1 MNNASR
7 SLLEK
12 IQDGSFAL
20 LTAEEIAK
28 KLRLKGKAAMGV
40 RDILAALCREGE
52 LLCDLRGRYGTARQ
66 FGAAE
71 GTISGNERGF
81 GFFVPDDPAAD
92 DLFIPHRALKGAYH
106 GDRVLAFRKGG
117 RAGDEGEVL
126 AVLQRGCTQIVGLFR
141 RERSG
146 GFVHPD
152 ERKFSTD
159 VFIPSDRC
167 KGAASGTK
175 VVVNIYN
182 FEGNSPKGEI
192 VEVLGEGGD
201 FFVEERAIIRSHS
214 LKESFP
220 EEVLSEAEK
229 QAKRSPLDDLT
240 GRIDL
245 RDELII
251 TVDGEDTRDIDDA
264 ISIRKEKGKYFL
276 GVHIADVSHYVKW
289 RSVLDLEAFSRGTSV
304 YFPDRV
310 IPMLPTALSNDICSL
325 NEGVPRLTLSCFMTV
340 DGRGKVLERSVAPSV
355 ICSRHRMTYT
365 DVTAISEGDRATR
378 EKYPDLIEFVETAVE
393 LTKIL
398 QRARESR
405 GGVALDVKEAKI
417 LYEDGKISIPDYQR
431 TVSHEMIEQF
441 MVLANESVATIMTEK
456 KMPFVYRVHERPNE
470 EKAADFR
477 TFLTEAGV
485 HVKFD
490 PANVS
495 PADYQDLLRSLET
508 SPLYALV
515 NRVMLR
521 SMMKA
526 VYSPENVG
534 HFGLASDCYCHF
546 TSPIRRYPDL
556 CIHRIIKE
564 SILSP
569 EKTREKYKKFVVEAS
584 TQSSARERSAAEA
597 ERDVD
602 ALYTVAYMQDKIGE
616 EYDAV
621 ISGVTSFGVFVEL
634 ANTVEGLI
642 PLETLPDDSYEFIET
657 RFLLRGTKNSFHLG
671 ERLHV
676 KVSGVDWGTRR
687 VHFLFLEKCR
697 AL

>member
-1 MNNASR
+1 MNAKQT
-7 SLLEK
+7 LLEK
-12 IQDGSFAL
+12 IKDGSFAL
-20 LTAEEIAK
+20 LTADEIAA
-28 KLRLKGKAAMGV
+28 KLRLKGKAAAGLN
-40 RDILAALCREGE
+40 DILFTLCREGE
-52 LLCDLRGRYGTARQ
+52 LLRDLRGRLGTAEQ
-66 FGAAE
+66 FGAVR

-81 GFFVPDDPAAD
+81 GFFVPDDPTAE
-92 DLFIPHRALKGAYH
+92 DLFIPHRALRGAYH
-106 GDRVLAFRKGG
+106 GDTVLAFRKGG

-126 AVLQRGCTQIVGLFR
+126 AVLKRGFDRLVGLFR

-152 ERKFSTD
+152 EKKFCD
-159 VFIPSDRC
+159 DIFVPSDRC

-175 VVVNIYN
+175 VVVRIYN
-182 FEGNSPKGEI
+182 FEGKTPKGEI

-201 FFVEERAIIRSHS
+201 FFVEELSLIRSHN
-214 LKESFP
+214 LKEEFP
-220 EEVLSEAEK
+220 AEVLEEAER
-229 QAKRSPLDDLT
+229 QAQRDPLESIA

-264 ISIRKEKGKYFL
+264 ISIRKENGKYYL
-276 GVHIADVSHYVKW
+276 GVHIADVTHYVRWKG
-289 RSVLDLEAFSRGTSV
+289 VLDHEAFARGTSV

-310 IPMLPTALSNDICSL
+310 IPMLPTALSNNICSL

-340 DGRGKVLERSVAPSV
+340 DSRGKVLERSVAPSV

-365 DVTAISEGDRATR
+365 DVTAIAEGYR
-378 EKYPDLIEFVETAVE
+378 EARERYPDIVEFVETATE

-398 QRARESR
+398 KRAREGR

-431 TVSHEMIEQF
+431 TISHEMIEQF

-456 KMPFVYRVHERPNE
+456 KMPFVYRIHERPNE
-470 EKAADFR
+470 EKAEDFR

-490 PANVS
+490 PSKVS
-495 PADYQDLLRSLET
+495 PADYQELLRSLED
-508 SPLYALV
+508 SPLYSLV

-564 SILSP
+564 SFSEP
-569 EKTREKYKKFVVEAS
+569 DKTREKYKKFVVDAS
-584 TQSSARERSAAEA
+584 TQSSACERNATEA

-616 EYDAV
+616 EYDAT

-642 PLETLPDDSYEFIET
+642 PIETLPDDSYEYIET
-657 RFLLRGTKNSFHLG
+657 RFLLRGTRTSFHLG
-671 ERLHV
+671 ESVRV
-676 KVSGVDWGTRR
+676 KVSGVDWGARR
-687 VHFLFLEKCR
+687 VQFLFLEKI
-697 AL
+697 